1 MQTTVLCTNG
11 SMIRKSVRWNSG
23 MVAAKP
29 RPPDRPR
36 PGMMAAFLVTNHWP
50 SLWDSI
56 VVSYVQYERPP
67 FDKVSF
73 APILAGIS
81 SVVFRVNLP
90 SLRPMRSS
98 NHALNGAREAIN
110 GLCGGEN
117 PLRVTMAPWRY
128 GIGEKGSASVKS
140 LASSNPFPQHSASE
154 SDSCRLRHP
163 RYFSPCA
170 YLICSRPGFSLR
182 KIRVRTC
189 LFI

>member
-1 MQTTVLCTNG
+1 M
-11 SMIRKSVRWNSG
+11 
-23 MVAAKP
+23 AANP
-29 RPPDRPR
+29 GPPKRPR
-36 PGMMAAFLVTNHWP
+36 PGMMAAFLVTNHWL

-56 VVSYVQYERPP
+56 VVSYVQYERPL

-73 APILAGIS
+73 APILVAIS
-81 SVVFRVNLP
+81 SLIFRVNSP

-98 NHALNGAREAIN
+98 NHALNGTRDAID
-110 GLCGGEN
+110 GLCGGEI
-117 PLRVTMAPWRY
+117 PLCVTMAPWRY

-170 YLICSRPGFSLR
+170 YLIYSRPGFSLR
-182 KIRVRTC
+182 KIRVRT
-189 LFI
+189 